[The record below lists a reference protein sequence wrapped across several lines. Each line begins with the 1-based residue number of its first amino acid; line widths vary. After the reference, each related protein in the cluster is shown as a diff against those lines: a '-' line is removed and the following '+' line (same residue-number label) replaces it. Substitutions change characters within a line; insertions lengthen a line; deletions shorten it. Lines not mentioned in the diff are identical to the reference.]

1 MSLILDAGAF
11 IAYKRG
17 DDAVR
22 AFLERAERT
31 ETTVATT
38 TGVVA
43 QVWRTPATQVRLV
56 RLLRGVE
63 EAELSGPAARAVGI
77 LLREAATSDVVDAS
91 IIDLAQDGDEVLTS
105 DPDDIELLAAA
116 AGKTLIVTPMD

>member
-1 MSLILDAGAF
+1 VSLILDAGAF